1 MPADQFDMKHAC
13 QCFSG
18 NLSVL
23 VRSLGHSNPSLALS
37 SNCPACL
44 ADEYQD
50 EIGQA
55 HCKKCPAG
63 SDSSLSTLRSKR
75 SDCICKPLHH
85 GTPGSECPPCPKPII
100 EFVHDSEN
108 MTAAMDPWSRCDT
121 YDQRW
126 PLPLAGYW
134 LNVQRDKAG
143 VVQVRQCV
151 KPESCL
157 EMKLNESESENE
169 EIMLRI
175 SKGWTCATGYTGEA
189 CAMCCEGDEEDP
201 SCPGAY
207 YRLNGVCMVCPEGNS
222 GFMIGAMI
230 VIGLFAPAIFAA
242 TDKMPAL
249 PSLDIGLTFAQVT
262 ATFPG
267 RDLNWPAS
275 VKRVMDACSVFSFNV
290 EMVHPECNLKVL
302 SYPTMPQ

>member
-1 MPADQFDMKHAC
+1 MSDDIWVPGQNEAEVTLVNAFIPTAPVVVELLSIEAPMSPEGELVIDSSFNLTSSTTQ
-13 QCFSG
+13 
-18 NLSVL
+18 LSVTAYDWD
-23 VRSLGHSNPSLALS
+23 SYD
-37 SNCPACL
+37 CL
-44 ADEYQD
+44 ADAPRANAGNLTIMLNTSQIQGTLLDASAQKVQYNYSVPD
-50 EIGQA
+50 N
-55 HCKKCPAG
+55 PPNG
-63 SDSSLSTLRSKR
+63 SDLQLYYVA
-75 SDCICKPLHH
+75 P
-85 GTPGSECPPCPKPII
+85 
-100 EFVHDSEN
+100 
-108 MTAAMDPWSRCDT
+108 A
-121 YDQRW
+121 
-126 PLPLAGYW
+126 
-134 LNVQRDKAG
+134 
-143 VVQVRQCV
+143 
-151 KPESCL
+151 
-157 EMKLNESESENE
+157 
-169 EIMLRI
+169 LRI

-290 EMVHPECNLKVL
+290 EMVHPECNLK
-302 SYPTMPQ
+302 